1 MDEKLLGTSKISRG
15 FKTTI
20 IKRVV
25 EKLGLNEGDLLV
37 YYEKDGEIIIRK
49 A

>member
-1 MDEKLLGTSKISRG
+1 MGEKLLGTSKVSKG

-20 IKRVV
+20 IKAVV
-25 EKLGLNEGDLLV
+25 ERLGLQEGDLIV
-37 YYEKDGEIIIRK
+37 YYEKDGEVVIRK

>member
-1 MDEKLLGTSKISRG
+1 MGEKLLGTSRVSKG

-20 IKRVV
+20 IKAVV
-25 EKLGLNEGDLLV
+25 KKLGLHEGDLIV
-37 YYEKDGEIIIRK
+37 YYEKNGEIVIRK

>member
-1 MDEKLLGTSKISRG
+1 MGEKLLGTSKVSKG

-20 IKRVV
+20 IKAVV
-25 EKLGLNEGDLLV
+25 ERLGLQEGDLIV
-37 YYEKDGEIIIRK
+37 YYEKDGEIVIKK

>member
-1 MDEKLLGTSKISRG
+1 MGEKLLGTSKVSKG

-20 IKRVV
+20 IRAVV
-25 EKLGLNEGDLLV
+25 EKLGLKEGDLLV
-37 YYEKDGEIIIRK
+37 YYEKNGEIVIRK

>member
-1 MDEKLLGTSKISRG
+1 MSEKLLGTSKVSKG

-20 IKRVV
+20 IRAVV
-25 EKLGLNEGDLLV
+25 EKLGLQEGDLIV
-37 YYEKDGEIIIRK
+37 YYEKNGEIVIRK

>member
-1 MDEKLLGTSKISRG
+1 MGEKLLGTSKVSKG

-20 IKRVV
+20 IRSVV

-37 YYEKDGEIIIRK
+37 YYEKDGDIIIRK

>member
-1 MDEKLLGTSKISRG
+1 MGEKLLGTSKVSKG

-20 IKRVV
+20 IKAVV
-25 EKLGLNEGDLLV
+25 ERLGLQEGDLIV
-37 YYEKDGEIIIRK
+37 YYEKDGEIVIRK

>member
-1 MDEKLLGTSKISRG
+1 MGEKLLGTSKISSG

-20 IKRVV
+20 IRSVV
-25 EKLGLNEGDLLV
+25 EKLGLKEGDLLV
-37 YYEKDGEIIIRK
+37 YYEKDGEIVIRK

>member
-1 MDEKLLGTSKISRG
+1 MGEKVLGTSKVSKG

-20 IKRVV
+20 IKAVV
-25 EKLGLNEGDLLV
+25 ERLGLQEGDLIV
-37 YYEKDGEIIIRK
+37 YYEKDGEVVIRK

>member
-1 MDEKLLGTSKISRG
+1 MGEKVLGTSKVSKG

-20 IKRVV
+20 IKAVV
-25 EKLGLNEGDLLV
+25 ERLRLREGDLIV
-37 YYEKDGEIIIRK
+37 YYEKDGEVVIRK